1 MAISSFISHNEYTL
15 LDMTQNL
22 INISAVYE
30 FRPFADSFSIKMC
43 YFLFSPFLHVSF
55 LFVHLEL
62 IDGTPT
68 LKINHGS
75 GTVVLQLPGN
85 INVADR
91 RWHRLDV
98 RSNSKVGCFT
108 TSTPMYT
115 YTCVFMMSYTVSQ
128 IKPPSSCTAPYV
140 AYVCLKEHL
149 FLCDNTA
156 ALKLT
161 FSNHAAFRILA
172 SANFCP
178 RF

>member
-1 MAISSFISHNEYTL
+1 MFTQFMSFNCSKTI
-15 LDMTQNL
+15 
-22 INISAVYE
+22 
-30 FRPFADSFSIKMC
+30 F

-108 TSTPMYT
+108 SFTPIH
-115 YTCVFMMSYTVSQ
+115 VFIM
-128 IKPPSSCTAPYV
+128 SCTMFHVKLLYGTYA
-140 AYVCLKEHL
+140 CLEEHL
-149 FLCDNTA
+149 VLCDNTA
-156 ALKLT
+156 ALKLM
-161 FSNHAAFRILA
+161 FSN
-172 SANFCP
+172 
-178 RF
+178 

>member
-1 MAISSFISHNEYTL
+1 MAISSFISHNEYAL
-15 LDMTQNL
+15 LDMTRNL
-22 INISAVYE
+22 INIYAVYE
-30 FRPFADSFSIKMC
+30 FKPFADSLSIKMC
-43 YFLFSPFLHVSF
+43 YFLFSPFLRISS

-108 TSTPMYT
+108 PSTPMCAHT
-115 YTCVFMMSYTVSQ
+115 YVFTCSFLPQ
-128 IKPPSSCTAPYV
+128 IVIINNESV
-140 AYVCLKEHL
+140 LL
-149 FLCDNTA
+149 Q
-156 ALKLT
+156 
-161 FSNHAAFRILA
+161 
-172 SANFCP
+172 P
-178 RF
+178 RFNRQVA

>member
-1 MAISSFISHNEYTL
+1 MAISSCVLCYKYAR

-22 INISAVYE
+22 INIYAVYE
-30 FRPFADSFSIKMC
+30 IKTTFSEKSSASSSHHSS
-43 YFLFSPFLHVSF
+43 LFSPLLS
-55 LFVHLEL
+55 LRLEL

-108 TSTPMYT
+108 LLTP
-115 YTCVFMMSYTVSQ
+115 TCT
-128 IKPPSSCTAPYV
+128 
-140 AYVCLKEHL
+140 H
-149 FLCDNTA
+149 
-156 ALKLT
+156 
-161 FSNHAAFRILA
+161 
-172 SANFCP
+172 
-178 RF
+178 

>member
-1 MAISSFISHNEYTL
+1 MAISNFISHNEYAL
-15 LDMTQNL
+15 LDVTQNL
-22 INISAVYE
+22 INVYAVYE
-30 FRPFADSFSIKMC
+30 FQPLGDSKTIF
-43 YFLFSPFLHVSF
+43 YFLFSPFLRVSY

-108 TSTPMYT
+108 PFTPIY
-115 YTCVFMMSYTVSQ
+115 VFIM
-128 IKPPSSCTAPYV
+128 SCTMSHVKLPSY
-140 AYVCLKEHL
+140 CMEHML
-149 FLCDNTA
+149 VSKNIC
-156 ALKLT
+156 
-161 FSNHAAFRILA
+161 
-172 SANFCP
+172 FCVITQLL
-178 RF
+178 